1 MDDCNHITLWKKQ
14 TGDRKKIH
22 GCQGIEEKENEQV
35 EHRGSEG
42 RETTLCDTVRADTCH
57 YTFVN
62 THRMNN
68 TKSEL

>member
-1 MDDCNHITLWKKQ
+1 MVAREL
-14 TGDRKKIH
+14 RKRRY
-22 GCQGIEEKENEQV
+22 EQV
-35 EHRGSEG
+35 EHKGSEDG
-42 RETTLCDTVRADTCH
+42 ETTLCDTVRADTCH